1 MSRGIPAP
9 AKTIVVFALVL
20 ALALGW
26 STVADAQTPADVQYG
41 SPTATSNEYSGASFT
56 NVTNSDDSADSGT
69 SASGSGDVGT
79 NASGSGDVGDSE
91 VLPSTGGPSLLL
103 LAGSVALVASGLIVR
118 RRRAAG
124 R

>member
-1 MSRGIPAP
+1 MSRDMPAP
-9 AKTIVVFALVL
+9 ARMTVMFALVL

-56 NVTNSDDSADSGT
+56 NVANSGDPANFGDPANSGT
-69 SASGSGDVGT
+69 SASGSGDVG
-79 NASGSGDVGDSE
+79 NSE

-103 LAGSVALVASGLIVR
+103 LAGSVALIASGLLVLS
-118 RRRAAG
+118 RAAG